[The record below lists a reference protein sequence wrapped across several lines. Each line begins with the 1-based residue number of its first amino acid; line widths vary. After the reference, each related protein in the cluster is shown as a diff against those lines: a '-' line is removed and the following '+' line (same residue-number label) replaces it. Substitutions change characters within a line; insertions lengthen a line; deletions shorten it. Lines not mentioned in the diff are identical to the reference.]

1 MARNDIRYWS
11 GNSERIS
18 RRRLIQGTGVAS
30 VGGIGAFL
38 VGCGSDDDEADD
50 VAAETPA
57 NGGAAS
63 PAATATTAP
72 VAVKR
77 GGTVT
82 IAMQAEPNSL
92 DPHLGKSGVDH
103 SYFWS
108 LSEGLVG
115 YDDGFNPTPALATEW
130 ELNDPTTIAFKLRA
144 GVKFHDGTDFNSE
157 AVKVNLERVLDKS
170 IGSSAYAQ
178 MSVIDSVT
186 TPDPLTV
193 VLKLKT
199 PSAPLIL
206 NLGDR
211 GGMMLSAKQLRED
224 AKDRIARSPIGTGP
238 FTVQEWQSG
247 SHVIMKANPGYWQK
261 DESGNA
267 LPYVDALRYNAVAN
281 ATTRATSVETGDN
294 LIGHGIEGAQF
305 ELISKNSNIVSQ
317 LFEGFGT
324 QHIRINLDMV
334 TDVRVRRAMMWAMN
348 RDEISKAAFRGLN
361 TPGVSPI
368 GPRHEWAFYKE
379 IQKEVFEDL
388 NKSRQLLQEAGQ
400 ATVKLK
406 AEHQSYDPLAPQVIQ
421 AQLKRVG
428 IELELDPQDAL
439 NKYHAGENPLFITP
453 SFSIRADPDG
463 TIFELYHG
471 RGAYNAAAVRNG
483 GFFSIDPNLDKIL
496 EKAQQVYELEERA
509 QLYHEAERIIVMD
522 AHGAFFGWRS
532 TGWAHGKSV
541 QGFTMGAEGKA
552 RFLRLS
558 LSS

>member
-18 RRRLIQGTGVAS
+18 RRKLIQGTGVAS
-30 VGGIGAFL
+30 VGGIGALL
-38 VGCGSDDDEADD
+38 VGCGSDDEADD

-57 NGGAAS
+57 DGGAAS

-92 DPHLGKSGVDH
+92 DPHLGKSGIDH

-130 ELNDPTTIAFKLRA
+130 ELNDPTTITFKLRA

-224 AKDRIARSPIGTGP
+224 AKDRIARAPIGTGP

-247 SHVIMKANPGYWQK
+247 SHVVMKANPGYWQK

-267 LPYVDALRYNAVAN
+267 LPYVDGLRYNAVAN

-305 ELISKNSNIVSQ
+305 ELISKNPNIVSQ

-348 RDEISKAAFRGLN
+348 RDEISKAAFRGLS

-541 QGFTMGAEGKA
+541 QGFTMAAEGKA